1 MKNKILL
8 ILRLLTALI
17 FLQTLYFKFTASPES
32 VFIFSTL
39 GMEPYGRIG
48 SGVAELIAAGL
59 LLLPST
65 VIYGAI
71 FSIGIISGAILS
83 HLTILGIVVMDDGG
97 LLFSLALLVF
107 LFSSSILFLKKEELV
122 QLVNQYILKKG
133 VK

>member
-8 ILRLLTALI
+8 ILRILTALI

-83 HLTILGIVVMDDGG
+83 HLTLLGIVVMDDGG